1 MLEVSCRLCGRQR
14 ICEQSKKLF
23 DLENK
28 KLLRH
33 LFLIT
38 GLKLEVLPNAPE
50 SMCLCCQSD
59 LRSALAFRKL
69 CIKVQKRWNPSVT
82 EISGWSDSDT
92 EIETQ
97 QEKKREHLQTKTNRE
112 SDDDIRMPQK
122 MYQILIEEDNS
133 DNLLICDSA
142 GEEEPFDTLKRTV
155 VEAPPPESVQR
166 ERHRNRLK
174 SKPED
179 LVYICE
185 MCGVHATSKPVF
197 ERHMRKHSGE
207 RPFACEECAARFLSA
222 AELRAHLR
230 VHTKEQPFACR
241 FCERKYVSYMG
252 RLKHER
258 IHTNERPF
266 VCAECGQ
273 TFTNAYIL
281 KNHMLIHSGERRFQ
295 CDLCNRSFQRKTHM
309 VTHFRSRL
317 HKRKAE
323 EDQKNKIRVIPQEL

>member
-1 MLEVSCRLCGRQR
+1 MLGVCCRLCGRQR
-14 ICEQSKKLF
+14 ICDKSKNLF
-23 DLENK
+23 TEENR

-33 LFLIT
+33 LDLIT

-59 LRSALAFRKL
+59 LRSAMAFRKL
-69 CIKVQKRWNPSVT
+69 CIKVQKRWKPSDEESST
-82 EISGWSDSDT
+82 WPDSDN
-92 EIETQ
+92 EIEM
-97 QEKKREHLQTKTNRE
+97 EPECLQLSTYGE
-112 SDDDIRMPQK
+112 SDDDIRVPQK
-122 MYQILIEEDNS
+122 TFQILIEEDS
-133 DNLLICDSA
+133 TDNYLICDSA
-142 GEEEPFDTLKRTV
+142 AEEEQMFSLNPTV
-155 VEAPPPESVQR
+155 VEAPPPATSQR
-166 ERHRNRLK
+166 KGHRSRIK
-174 SKPED
+174 SKPAD
-179 LVYICE
+179 QVYICE
-185 MCGVHATSKPVF
+185 MCGSHATSKPVF

-207 RPFACEECAARFLSA
+207 RPFGCEECAARFLSA
-222 AELRAHLR
+222 AELRAHRR

-295 CDLCNRSFQRKTHM
+295 CDLCDRSFQRKTHM
-309 VTHFRSRL
+309 QTHFQSRL
-317 HKRKAE
+317 HQRKAR
-323 EDQKNKIRVIPQEL
+323 EDQKRKDGIISQKL